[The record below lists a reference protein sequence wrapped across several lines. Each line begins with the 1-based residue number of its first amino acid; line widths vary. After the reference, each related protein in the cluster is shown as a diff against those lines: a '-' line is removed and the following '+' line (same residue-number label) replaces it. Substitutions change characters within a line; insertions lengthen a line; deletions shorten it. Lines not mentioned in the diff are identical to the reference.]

1 VSEDQSGVDGHVECA
16 PRRRHDTP
24 AEGKTGFRSIP
35 YCQLLNEELNQLQRD
50 VRWVAEMN
58 DRKVLPNKVWLLI
71 VHWQSPAA

>member
-1 VSEDQSGVDGHVECA
+1 MLSVHHAAVMKHLPKPKQVLDRFHNV
-16 PRRRHDTP
+16 
-24 AEGKTGFRSIP
+24 K
-35 YCQLLNEELNQLQRD
+35 LMNEELNQLQRD

>member
-1 VSEDQSGVDGHVECA
+1 MLSVHHAAVMKHLPKAKQVFDRFHIV
-16 PRRRHDTP
+16 
-24 AEGKTGFRSIP
+24 K
-35 YCQLLNEELNQLQRD
+35 LLNEELNQLQRD

>member
-1 VSEDQSGVDGHVECA
+1 MKHLPKPKQVLDRFHIV
-16 PRRRHDTP
+16 
-24 AEGKTGFRSIP
+24 K
-35 YCQLLNEELNQLQRD
+35 LMNEELNQLQRD